1 VHARTAR
8 THAQTNGQ
16 VENIEPPSPDRMGGG
31 GIGLIIQSTQAL
43 NLFSKH
49 GTYEYDGK
57 FTQVCAHVVLLYFFL
72 LLSGYICDEKKL
84 VRIANRTAAAISA
97 KILRR
102 DISKVPE
109 LVRTVVMSIS

>member
-1 VHARTAR
+1 
-8 THAQTNGQ
+8 
-16 VENIEPPSPDRMGGG
+16 MGGG
-31 GIGLIIQSTQAL
+31 CIGLIIQSTQAL

-49 GTYEYDGK
+49 GTHECDESLRK
-57 FTQVCAHVVLLYFFL
+57 FVRTLCCCIFFL